1 MTFSAFLIILN
12 CEVPMMSVLYAPSMV
27 GGKLLVG
34 FTIPC
39 SFFEFTLLNH
49 CACQSANSHIERTH
63 FGKCFFVEKLLLSI
77 KFFDIFRKNIFFRIF
92 VKLFSNSYFSAIDNI
107 LAMQEE
113 AEKNG
118 CKNITLEEI
127 NREIA
132 EYRNRN
138 NTGVTL

>member
-1 MTFSAFLIILN
+1 
-12 CEVPMMSVLYAPSMV
+12 MV

-39 SFFEFTLLNH
+39 SCFEFTLLNH
-49 CACQSANSHIERTH
+49 RACQSANSHIERTH
-63 FGKCFFVEKLLLSI
+63 FGKCFFCGETFVINQIFE
-77 KFFDIFRKNIFFRIF
+77 IFRKNIFFRIF
-92 VKLFSNSYFSAIDNI
+92 VKPFSNSYFSAMDNI

-118 CKNITLEEI
+118 CQNIALEEI

-132 EYRNRN
+132 EYRNGN
-138 NTGVTL
+138 NTGLTL

>member
-1 MTFSAFLIILN
+1 
-12 CEVPMMSVLYAPSMV
+12 MV

-49 CACQSANSHIERTH
+49 RACQSANSHIERTTLAST
-63 FGKCFFVEKLLLSI
+63 FFVEKHLLSI
-77 KFFDIFRKNIFFRIF
+77 KFFEISRKNIFFRIF
-92 VKLFSNSYFSAIDNI
+92 VKLFSNSYFSAMDNI

-132 EYRNRN
+132 EYRNEN
-138 NTGVTL
+138 NTGLTL